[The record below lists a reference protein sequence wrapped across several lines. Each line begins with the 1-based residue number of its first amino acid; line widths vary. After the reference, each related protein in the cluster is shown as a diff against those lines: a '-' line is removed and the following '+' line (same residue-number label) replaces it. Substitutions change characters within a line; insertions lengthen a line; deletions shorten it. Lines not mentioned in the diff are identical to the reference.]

1 MYLSNLTFLHTY
13 MLMENIL
20 IASGEVNYHVL
31 MNVPFKN
38 IHTTLVLLC

>member
-20 IASGEVNYHVL
+20 IASGEVNYHV
-31 MNVPFKN
+31 
-38 IHTTLVLLC
+38 TTRNELPV